1 MPRTEHFRIL
11 TLILFTLPFLGRL
24 IIDKHKI
31 KDLEQKITRSGYISR
46 DILTGLAILAVAV
59 LNKLLIAPN
68 PYLWTG
74 VAYSL
79 SIFVALFDYSLNL
92 ERERPFFY
100 VSPDAAHPSYWER
113 WRQNV
118 TPLSEL
124 VIKIFLLSAGI
135 SSYYEYTLL

>member
-11 TLILFTLPFLGRL
+11 TLILFTIPFIGRL
-24 IIDKHKI
+24 LIDKHKI
-31 KDLEQKITRSGYISR
+31 KDLEQKITRSGYLSR
-46 DILTGLAILAVAV
+46 DILTGLAILAAA
-59 LNKLLIAPN
+59 LINKLLIAPS

-79 SIFVALFDYSLNL
+79 AIFVALFDYALNL

-100 VSPDAAHPSYWER
+100 VSPDASHPSYWER
-113 WRQNV
+113 LRQKS

-124 VIKIFLLSAGI
+124 VIKIFLLATGV